1 MKIPT
6 QHGFRTILPSLMA
19 AGAVTLAVLTAMSSS
34 AGIQG
39 SGLNSLFVVG
49 TVTEPVSRNSNS
61 IVVDGIPYS
70 TAGAVFQIDGHA
82 GAAGQIHAGDVV
94 SVIATDDTDGGT
106 PSARRVIFNGSVQGK
121 VSSIDAPSSRLF
133 ILGQTV
139 HVTPQTVF
147 GRNSKTAGLSGL
159 QSDDAVEV
167 SGFANSVGDWV
178 ATRIQAKGHSNVS
191 RVAGSVQTLDQTQH
205 TFYINSLKIDYGN
218 AEIKTVLT
226 DSAPVRVQG
235 VKFAA
240 DGALIADVVRASESA
255 HGQPGALGR
264 IQGLITSYSSS
275 AYFEVDGQPV
285 MVDAQTKL
293 SLPVPLGLD
302 VQVRVTGTFDT
313 NGVLVADS
321 VQSSK

>member
-6 QHGFRTILPSLMA
+6 KQGFRTLFPSLMA
-19 AGAVTLAVLTAMSSS
+19 AGTVTVAVLTAMSSS

-39 SGLNSLFVVG
+39 SGLNSLLVVG

-61 IVVDGIPYS
+61 IVVDGIAYS

-82 GAAGQIHAGDVV
+82 AAAGQIHAGDVV

-121 VSSIDAPSSRLF
+121 VSSIDAPSSKLF

-139 HVTPQTVF
+139 HVSSQTVF
-147 GRNSKTAGLSGL
+147 GRNTEPAGLAGL
-159 QSDDAVEV
+159 QSGDVVEV
-167 SGFANSVGDWV
+167 SGFANSVGEWV
-178 ATRIQAKGHSNVS
+178 ATRIQGKNQSNVS
-191 RVAGSVQTLDQTQH
+191 RVVGSVHTLDQIRH

-218 AEIKTVLT
+218 AEVEAVLT
-226 DSAPVRVQG
+226 GSAPVSVQG
-235 VKFAA
+235 VQFAG
-240 DGALIADVVRASESA
+240 DGALIANLVRASGSA
-255 HGQPGALGR
+255 HGQPGAIGR
-264 IQGLITSYSSS
+264 IQGIITSYSSS

-293 SLPVPLGLD
+293 SLAVPLGMD
-302 VQVRVTGTFDT
+302 VLVRVTGTFDT